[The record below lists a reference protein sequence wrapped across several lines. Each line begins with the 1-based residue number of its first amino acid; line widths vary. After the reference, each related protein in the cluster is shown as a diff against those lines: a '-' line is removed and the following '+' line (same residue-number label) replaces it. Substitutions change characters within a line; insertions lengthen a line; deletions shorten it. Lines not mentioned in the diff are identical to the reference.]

1 MKWGRATITF
11 VCAAIVALPLAGGTL
26 PKSKPE
32 DVGVST
38 ERLQRVHEVIQH
50 HIDAGDTSGAVTLIA
65 RRGHIAYF
73 EAQGIMDLETKKP
86 MTKDTIFRL
95 ASMSKPITAVAILI
109 LFEEGKIRLEDPVS
123 KFIPEFK
130 DMKVALQRG
139 TGHPQGL
146 IQPGLETEFD
156 LVPAD
161 RDITIR
167 DLLTHTSGFA
177 SSAYSAR
184 QVMKIAPRES
194 SDTLASY
201 IPKLASVPLDFQPG
215 SQWRYSAVSG
225 FEVLSRVVE
234 VASGQ
239 AYDQFLKQRV
249 FDPLGMKDTSFVQ
262 NKARLA
268 TLYVKGPRG
277 LEPDVES
284 PYLSSTY
291 FSGAAGLMS
300 TAEDYLQLSEMLL
313 NGGQSLNGKRLLSPK
328 TVELMSSNQVGDMFN
343 GQRAQFGFSLLGMG
357 FGLSTA
363 VMTDDIAARMRV
375 SNGAFGWNGGYGTVF
390 WVDPKEQMVEL
401 LMIQGR
407 NPEVF
412 VIKSD
417 FESAV
422 MQSLVD

>member
-1 MKWGRATITF
+1 
-11 VCAAIVALPLAGGTL
+11 
-26 PKSKPE
+26 
-32 DVGVST
+32 
-38 ERLQRVHEVIQH
+38 
-50 HIDAGDTSGAVTLIA
+50 
-65 RRGHIAYF
+65 
-73 EAQGIMDLETKKP
+73 
-86 MTKDTIFRL
+86 
-95 ASMSKPITAVAILI
+95 
-109 LFEEGKIRLEDPVS
+109 
-123 KFIPEFK
+123 
-130 DMKVALQRG
+130 
-139 TGHPQGL
+139 
-146 IQPGLETEFD
+146 
-156 LVPAD
+156 
-161 RDITIR
+161 
-167 DLLTHTSGFA
+167 
-177 SSAYSAR
+177 
-184 QVMKIAPRES
+184 
-194 SDTLASY
+194 
-201 IPKLASVPLDFQPG
+201 
-215 SQWRYSAVSG
+215 VSG